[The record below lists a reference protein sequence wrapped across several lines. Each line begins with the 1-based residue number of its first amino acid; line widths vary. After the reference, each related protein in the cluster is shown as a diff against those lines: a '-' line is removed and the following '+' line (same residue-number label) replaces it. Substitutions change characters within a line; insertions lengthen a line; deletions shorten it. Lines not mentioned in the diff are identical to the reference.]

1 MWLKQSSNQEGP
13 NALKMSTD
21 AVIPSS
27 SPTKTEMGGT
37 QKKKKEKKRETPQTS
52 SSDCFSD

>member
-27 SPTKTEMGGT
+27 SPSKTEMGGMHRR
-37 QKKKKEKKRETPQTS
+37 KKKKEKKKKERNATNKQQ
-52 SSDCFSD
+52 